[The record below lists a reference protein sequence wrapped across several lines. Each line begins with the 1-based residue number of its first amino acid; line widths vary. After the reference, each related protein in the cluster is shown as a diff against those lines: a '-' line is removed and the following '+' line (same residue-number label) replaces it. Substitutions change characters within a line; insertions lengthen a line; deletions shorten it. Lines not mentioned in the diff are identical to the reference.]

1 MLVYTAQFTTY
12 VDIAPNTCCVLQKE
26 SIGLFFIVD
35 GTIFCQESGPLSA
48 DVVDLANILIILSLE
63 LTQLV
68 LKSTAHLLQI
78 ALLVKH
84 VPSLLYI
91 WDSCHLQFS

>member
-1 MLVYTAQFTTY
+1 MLLCTTEVNY
-12 VDIAPNTCCVLQKE
+12 
-26 SIGLFFIVD
+26 IGLLVIVG
-35 GTIFCQESGPLSA
+35 GTIFCKESGPLSA
-48 DVVDLANILIILSLE
+48 DVVDLANILIILSLQ

-91 WDSCHLQFS
+91 HDSCQLQFT

>member
-1 MLVYTAQFTTY
+1 MLCGEYY
-12 VDIAPNTCCVLQKE
+12 SRNYCGLDSLDIAPYTCYCVLLKE
-26 SIGLFFIVD
+26 SICLLFIVDD
-35 GTIFCQESGPLSA
+35 GTIFCQESGPLST
-48 DVVDLANILIILSLE
+48 DVVNLARILIILSLE

-68 LKSTAHLLQI
+68 LKSTTQLLQI

-91 WDSCHLQFS
+91 

>member
-1 MLVYTAQFTTY
+1 MDTAHNKF
-12 VDIAPNTCCVLQKE
+12 CFLLKE
-26 SIGLFFIVD
+26 SIGLLFIVD
-35 GTIFCQESGPLSA
+35 GTIFCQESGSLSA

-78 ALLVKH
+78 ALLV
-84 VPSLLYI
+84 
-91 WDSCHLQFS
+91 

>member
-1 MLVYTAQFTTY
+1 MDTAHNKF
-12 VDIAPNTCCVLQKE
+12 CFLLKE
-26 SIGLFFIVD
+26 SIGLLFIVD

-91 WDSCHLQFS
+91 CDSCQLQFT

>member
-1 MLVYTAQFTTY
+1 M
-12 VDIAPNTCCVLQKE
+12 DIALNTCCVLLKE
-26 SIGLFFIVD
+26 SIGLLFIVD

-91 WDSCHLQFS
+91 CDSCQLQFT

>member
-1 MLVYTAQFTTY
+1 MDLAL
-12 VDIAPNTCCVLQKE
+12 NTCCVLLKE
-26 SIGLFFIVD
+26 SIGLLFIAN

-68 LKSTAHLLQI
+68 LKSTAYLLQI
-78 ALLVKH
+78 ALLVNMYLH
-84 VPSLLYI
+84 YFIYVTPVNFSSLE
-91 WDSCHLQFS
+91 W

>member
-1 MLVYTAQFTTY
+1 ML
-12 VDIAPNTCCVLQKE
+12 
-26 SIGLFFIVD
+26 FIVD

-63 LTQLV
+63 LAQLV

-84 VPSLLYI
+84 VPSLRHI
-91 WDSCHLQFS
+91 CDSCQLQFT